1 MSRGPGLAT
10 RPAGRGGAR
19 GGRPVRGKG
28 STNIDETLSPSRS
41 VASEEPQ
48 SESAAS
54 AALTHETAATRKA
67 PSPRDPAFRQE
78 VLGARGIKVD
88 STSWSVPGPYTYFE
102 VHEDMEDFDYWSM
115 PELEGVSI
123 WLDTRDEFLV
133 RIEREYDC
141 MTQRGLCE
149 AEFASYA
156 KENLLI
162 QQPRYVKLPEDR
174 RWRAERMLE
183 LVVKPEPNSQW
194 EVPPPLEEDGTVK
207 GYAFDIRP
215 DCSYWLSLQAFNRE
229 YLSQVKEYVK
239 VMYRTVA
246 CPYFT
251 IEFKRDEDGRTAAE
265 NQVAAAGALALYNR
279 YRLKRLGISR
289 RSNTR
294 WRSKDLLHLKH
305 YALTF
310 TGANYT
316 FWCLVPEIDL
326 THGQW
331 RGCVMK
337 RIFQSDADFKNG
349 VRSLVGWLNEIHFW
363 GLRVYGPAC
372 EMDIKTCLRTAG
384 FRVSSVA
391 EAMMADEDSEDRTDP
406 QESANVVE

>member
-1 MSRGPGLAT
+1 M
-10 RPAGRGGAR
+10 AGREDVGTGC
-19 GGRPVRGKG
+19 
-28 STNIDETLSPSRS
+28 
-41 VASEEPQ
+41 
-48 SESAAS
+48 
-54 AALTHETAATRKA
+54 KA
-67 PSPRDPAFRQE
+67 
-78 VLGARGIKVD
+78 
-88 STSWSVPGPYTYFE
+88 
-102 VHEDMEDFDYWSM
+102 
-115 PELEGVSI
+115 
-123 WLDTRDEFLV
+123 
-133 RIEREYDC
+133 
-141 MTQRGLCE
+141 
-149 AEFASYA
+149 
-156 KENLLI
+156 
-162 QQPRYVKLPEDR
+162 
-174 RWRAERMLE
+174 RAELTVGR
-183 LVVKPEPNSQW
+183 S
-194 EVPPPLEEDGTVK
+194 PPLEEGGTVK

-215 DCSYWLSLQAFNRE
+215 DCSYWLSLQAFDRE

-239 VMYRTVA
+239 VMYRTVV

-279 YRLKRLGISR
+279 YRLKRRGISR

-294 WRSKDLLHLKH
+294 WRSKDLVHLKH
-305 YALTF
+305 YALTI

-372 EMDIKTCLRTAG
+372 EMDIKTCLRAAG

-391 EAMMADEDSEDRTDP
+391 EAMMADEDSEDGTDP
-406 QESANVVE
+406 QEYANVVE